1 MRVVH
6 YIGSIGFGGI
16 ERLVYDLV
24 SQQIKRDS
32 IKTAIGIGNFKGEF
46 KTQFESL
53 GATLINF
60 DLSSGFDLNPSKIF
74 RMYMNFKDFDVIHM
88 HGFHLSIALA
98 AILSRKNIIYT
109 EHGNFGFGRLIK
121 TSDKLS
127 FFLRKVF
134 FRIFV

>member
-6 YIGSIGFGGI
+6 YIGSLRFGGI

-32 IKTAIGIGNFKGEF
+32 IKTAIGIGKLKGEF

-60 DLSSGFDLNPSKIF
+60 DLSSGFDLNPLKIL
-74 RMYMNFKDFDVIHM
+74 KV
-88 HGFHLSIALA
+88 S
-98 AILSRKNIIYT
+98 
-109 EHGNFGFGRLIK
+109 
-121 TSDKLS
+121 
-127 FFLRKVF
+127 KVF
-134 FRIFV
+134 KLFWNISHQTLIVHYLQRQKADPLAS